1 MSGITAGLTSLGLAA
16 TAREAARRFGDR
28 VAFVDG
34 QESLTYAGLDQRSD
48 EVAAGLTARGVGF
61 GDVVALALPTAL
73 DYPICY
79 LAAAKLGA
87 ITAGINKRL
96 SAGEQEALVGLV
108 APRLVIDDSAVV
120 ASLRRTG
127 ESVPAVSADPADP
140 VAIVFTS
147 GTTGTPKGAVF
158 AGRQLAAI
166 RAIDVGEEWG
176 RGGATLAG
184 TSLSHLGFMTKFGG
198 SLQNGSTSYL
208 MRRWRA
214 EDALRMTAEHRLSV
228 LSGVPTQ
235 IALMLA
241 HPLASELDLSSV
253 QLVIIG
259 GAPATPALVREVRA
273 RLGVAV
279 STRYSCT
286 EAGIGCGT
294 HPSDPPE
301 DAEETVGRPQPGVEL
316 AIRDDEVLL
325 RSAAVMSGYW
335 NDPDATATALTED
348 GFVRT
353 GDLGYVDERGRLHL
367 VGRRKEMY
375 VRGGYNVF
383 PVEVEAVL
391 ASAPGVRAV
400 AVVPRVDDVM
410 GEIGVAVVVPEGAP
424 PELDALR
431 EYGAERLAAYKLPED
446 IRCVEELPLTA
457 GDKVDRKALQAL
469 ISSG

>member
-1 MSGITAGLTSLGLAA
+1 
-16 TAREAARRFGDR
+16 

-34 QESLTYAGLDQRSD
+34 ASGLTYADLDRRSD
-48 EVAAGLTARGVGF
+48 EIAAGLAAGGVRI
-61 GDVVALALPTAL
+61 GDVVALVLPTSL
-73 DYPICY
+73 DYPLCY
-79 LAAAKLGA
+79 LAAAKIGA
-87 ITAGINKRL
+87 ITAGINTRL
-96 SAGEQEALVGLV
+96 SDAERRSLVDLV
-108 APRLVIDDSAVV
+108 APRLVIEATEQV
-120 ASLRRTG
+120 AELRRPRET
-127 ESVPAVSADPADP
+127 VPELDEDPEHP

-147 GTTGTPKGAVF
+147 GTTGTPRGAVF

-166 RAIDVGEEWG
+166 RAIDVGAEWG

-184 TSLSHLGFMTKFGG
+184 TSLAHLGFMTKFPG
-198 SLQNGSTSYL
+198 SLQNGTTSYL

-214 EDALRMTAEHRLSV
+214 EDALRLTAEHKLSV

-241 HPLASELDLSSV
+241 HPLCDELDLSSV
-253 QLVIIG
+253 QLVVIG
-259 GAPATPALVREVRA
+259 GAPATPALVRAVRA

-294 HPSDPPE
+294 HPTDPPE

-316 AIRDDEVLL
+316 AIRDGEVLL
-325 RSAAVMSGYW
+325 RSAAVMSRYW
-335 NDPDATATALTED
+335 NDPDATRTVFTDD

-353 GDLGYVDERGRLHL
+353 GDLGYVDAGGRLHL

-391 ASAPGVRAV
+391 AGAPGVRAV
-400 AVVPRVDDVM
+400 AVVPRPDDVM
-410 GEIGVAVVVPEGAP
+410 GEVGVAVVVPDGARP
-424 PELDALR
+424 DLAALR
-431 EYGAERLAAYKLPED
+431 DYAGAHLAAYKLPED
-446 IRCVEELPLTA
+446 IRYVDELPLTA
-457 GDKVDRKALQAL
+457 GDKVDRKALAAWL
-469 ISSG
+469 TSG